1 MVGLGVHRW
10 GRGEEFQRF
19 TLSSAPTI
27 AVQENGTYGGQGK
40 AAGCVP
46 LAALLCV
53 GQSHALTPLSA
64 NCFTRRRN
72 VASSHVPT
80 LPKPLGRLHLAAFSF
95 FAVRHGNAV

>member
-19 TLSSAPTI
+19 TLSSAP
-27 AVQENGTYGGQGK
+27 NTYGGQGK

-53 GQSHALTPLSA
+53 GQSRALTPLSA